1 MPGVVVIKAQKGLG
15 SVLSFNPINK
25 HGNSSLKDVR

>member
-15 SVLSFNPINK
+15 SVFSFNPINT